1 MKKYLFIIIGL
12 FLLLSGCVYAQGDV
26 REYTVSFDS
35 GSVVSHAIETP
46 SFDFF
51 YGAVV
56 IPHGIADTVK
66 FEAQDQK
73 NNWFWVN
80 NPSTGL
86 TYISVLDSSKASV
99 VALPRDYFY
108 PYKNL
113 RITINGSTLTPRTIY
128 ILARQYK

>member
-1 MKKYLFIIIGL
+1 MKKYLFIILGL
-12 FLLLSGCVYAQGDV
+12 FLLISGCVYAQGDV

-35 GSVVSHAIETP
+35 GSVVSHAIESP
-46 SFDFF
+46 ALDFF
-51 YGAVV
+51 FGGVV
-56 IPHGIADTVK
+56 VPEGIADTLK
-66 FEAQDQK
+66 FEAQDQN
-73 NNWFWVN
+73 NNWYWIN
-80 NPSTGL
+80 NPSTGV

-113 RITINGSTLTPRTIY
+113 RITKNGATTSAKTIY